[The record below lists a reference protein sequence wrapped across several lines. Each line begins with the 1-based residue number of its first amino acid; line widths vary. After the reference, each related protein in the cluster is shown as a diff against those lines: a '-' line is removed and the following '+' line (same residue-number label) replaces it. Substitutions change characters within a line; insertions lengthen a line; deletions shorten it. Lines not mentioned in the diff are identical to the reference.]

1 LILQKKLK
9 VNLTP
14 IRLSFLSAEMSS
26 IVIESGRFSRLLLLA
41 ASEKLRAIFDSS
53 NALVSI

>member
-9 VNLTP
+9 INLTP

-26 IVIESGRFSRLLLLA
+26 IVIESGRF
-41 ASEKLRAIFDSS
+41 F
-53 NALVSI
+53 